1 MFNYHLKTL
10 VVCLSKNDT
19 RLSLMN
25 RQTDHLD
32 CLDHGS
38 AQHSVVDLCP
48 PPAGYDTPLSCL
60 KRNAKIN
67 QRIQK
72 LTMVVILSSLTLL
85 CMHNFSQSWNY
96 RAVVCWRTCPVC
108 STACSGRWWAEG
120 FSVWHNSL
128 PYPAGILQVHIQR
141 KYTQVHTENKDHTDT
156 HRKQKIS
163 MWLQMYF
170 ILYYAAFKSRPL
182 QKRY

>member
-1 MFNYHLKTL
+1 
-10 VVCLSKNDT
+10 
-19 RLSLMN
+19 MN

-48 PPAGYDTPLSCL
+48 PPAGCDTPLSCL
-60 KRNAKIN
+60 KRHAKIN

-72 LTMVVILSSLTLL
+72 LTVVVISSSLTLL
-85 CMHNFSQSWNY
+85 CMHNFCQYWNY
-96 RAVVCWRTCPVC
+96 RAGVCWRTCPVC

-141 KYTQVHTENKDHTDT
+141 KYTQVHTGNRKLACDCRCILFCIMQLLNQDLCRKDIKNNSYIIH
-156 HRKQKIS
+156 
-163 MWLQMYF
+163 
-170 ILYYAAFKSRPL
+170 
-182 QKRY
+182 

>member
-1 MFNYHLKTL
+1 
-10 VVCLSKNDT
+10 
-19 RLSLMN
+19 MN

-60 KRNAKIN
+60 KRHAKIN

-72 LTMVVILSSLTLL
+72 LTVVVISSSLTLL
-85 CMHNFSQSWNY
+85 CMHNFCQYWNY
-96 RAVVCWRTCPVC
+96 RAGVCWRTCPVC

-141 KYTQVHTENKDHTDT
+141 KYTQVHTGNRKLACDCRCISFCIMQLLNQDLCRKDIKNNSYIIH
-156 HRKQKIS
+156 
-163 MWLQMYF
+163 
-170 ILYYAAFKSRPL
+170 
-182 QKRY
+182 